1 MPSKRHGFTLVE
13 LMISVAILTMI
24 SITTVFSL
32 RRTREKDELN
42 TAVRLLTSDIKN
54 VESRAL
60 SARNV
65 LTCTV
70 AGGSGRVCEPEN
82 TSPDPCVGACAA
94 MPPPHFGMSFTGSQE
109 AYTLFADVGTEDWRF
124 SGPNEVLLTRSLN
137 PLGGGKVVV
146 SSMKTEI
153 GNLASAAFGV
163 GRQNGMMRIEACGDA
178 GLPLCAPTEP
188 KILQITLR
196 HTVSGD
202 TAVVEINALTGRV
215 SVQ

>member
-1 MPSKRHGFTLVE
+1 MRSKRHGFTLVE
-13 LMISVAILTMI
+13 LMISIAILTMI

-70 AGGSGRVCEPEN
+70 AGGGSRVCETEN
-82 TSPDPCVGACAA
+82 ASPSPCVGTCTAA
-94 MPPPHFGMSFTGSQE
+94 PPPHFGMSFTGAQE
-109 AYTLFADVGTEDWRF
+109 SYSLFADVGTADWRF
-124 SGPNEVLLTRSLN
+124 DGPDEVLLTRSLN
-137 PLGGGKVVV
+137 PLGGGKVTV
-146 SSMKTEI
+146 SSVRTEL
-153 GNLASAAFGV
+153 GGLPSAVFGV

-178 GLPLCAPTEP
+178 GLPACAPTEP

-196 HTVSGD
+196 HMTSGD

-215 SVQ
+215 SIQ